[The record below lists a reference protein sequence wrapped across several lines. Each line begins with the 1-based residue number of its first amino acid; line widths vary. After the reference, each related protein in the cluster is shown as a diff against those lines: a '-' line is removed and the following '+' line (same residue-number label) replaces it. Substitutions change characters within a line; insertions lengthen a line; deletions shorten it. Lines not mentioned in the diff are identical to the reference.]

1 MDNKLKAEQWLYVL
15 FVASLPFASL
25 FQLKFFGQSVQLSDL
40 LFVGSAIV
48 WVFSL
53 LTRRKDFVWSWFYLC
68 LAAYALSAVLSTI
81 TSINP
86 AQSSV
91 KLLGKFY
98 LVGIA
103 FLTVNILTSG
113 GVLIRVLQGWILG
126 AGLALFLSL
135 LGIVL
140 FYAGLKDPSQNLV
153 VHPVFGSLPSGNYPR
168 IEGFFLYPAMLC
180 NYLSVSWVF
189 ALLLVSVGWLKTH
202 RFWIFSIALF
212 VIDAFT
218 LTPGLGGIFL
228 VAGYFFGRKLEKAQ
242 KPVLGRWVFATGILA
257 ASAFLFAAAFTV
269 FTFSKDGI
277 GIPLANGEIIAS
289 HRAVAWSGAFET
301 FLQNPVFGYGIDM
314 PVTKSRFTGP
324 FGNRHILTDAHNTY
338 LSVLGETG
346 LAGFLTF
353 MSIVCFLTWS
363 LMRRDTKTEF
373 HNIIRICL
381 LLALLD
387 AFFYQSL
394 TGSYE
399 DARHLW
405 VLFGVIAAVCKKPT
419 MFDISPANGS
429 ESGSTATTPGT
440 DSSGWS

>member
-1 MDNKLKAEQWLYVL
+1 MDTKLKAEQWLYVL
-15 FVASLPFASL
+15 FAASLPFATL
-25 FQLKFFGQSVQLSDL
+25 FQLSVFDKTVQLSDL
-40 LFVGSAIV
+40 LFLASAIV

-53 LTRRKDFVWSWFYLC
+53 LTKRKDFVWSWFYVF
-68 LAAYALSAVLSTI
+68 LAAYALSTILSTL

-86 AQSSV
+86 SQSSV
-91 KLLGKFY
+91 KLVGKFY
-98 LVGIA
+98 LIGIA

-113 GVLIRVLQGWILG
+113 GVLKRLLQGWIFG
-126 AGLALFLSL
+126 AGLALTLSL

-140 FYAGLKDPSQNLV
+140 FYAGFNDPSQNPV

-180 NYLSVSWVF
+180 NYLSVSWMF
-189 ALLLVSVGWLKTH
+189 ALLLVSAGWLKT
-202 RFWIFSIALF
+202 RNFWIFSVALF
-212 VIDAFT
+212 VVDAFT

-242 KPVLGRWVFATGILA
+242 KPALGRLVFATGVLA

-277 GIPLANGEIIAS
+277 RIPLANGEIAAS

-301 FLQNPVFGYGIDM
+301 FLQNPGFGYGIDM
-314 PVTKSRFTGP
+314 PVTKSEFTGP
-324 FGNRHILTDAHNTY
+324 FGNRHTLTDAHNTY

-346 LAGFLTF
+346 LVGFVAFLN
-353 MSIVCFLTWS
+353 IICFITMS
-363 LMRRDTKTEF
+363 LMRWDAKTEF
-373 HNIIRICL
+373 HKTIRICL

-405 VLFGVIAAVCKKPT
+405 ILFGMIAAVCKIYAEPIDGRT
-419 MFDISPANGS
+419 VTEVAG
-429 ESGSTATTPGT
+429 GT
-440 DSSGWS
+440 DITQKYSAPYR